1 MYKCS
6 KERLGEKIKA
16 FSKYGNTGLGGIT
29 RLSLTRS
36 DISARNEFCRRC
48 AALGMYILTDDMA
61 NIYATLPGEDDSLP
75 GILAGSHCD
84 SVRHGGNYDGM
95 LGVLTAVEAAETI
108 VRDKI
113 PHKHPI
119 TLAIWTNSE
128 GARFKPIMMGS
139 GVITGKYSKSEIM
152 CSVSTDF
159 EDGGMTFGEA
169 LEESGYAGDLE
180 NRASAEK
187 YIGMVELHIEQGP
200 VLDDAGI
207 DIGVVEGVCCAA
219 GYEFTIKGQADHA
232 GAVPM
237 ENRRDALY
245 SAARLIQILHNELDR
260 EGKELV
266 YTIGKISC
274 MPNTYRTVPEMV
286 KFSLDVRHQDKEVM
300 KRVYA
305 LLARLEGEVERCSV
319 RLKRV
324 WSREGVKFFDRYVN
338 LVEASAKELGYSH
351 MRMYSGPGHDAQFLS
366 YIMPAAMVFV
376 PSNGGHAQCE
386 REYTHIDRCAKG
398 ADVLLNTI
406 LKMDVR

>member
-61 NIYATLPGEDDSLP
+61 NIYATLPGEDDGLP

-95 LGVLTAVEAAETI
+95 LGVLTALEAAETI

-169 LEESGYAGDLE
+169 LEESGYAGAVE

-200 VLDDAGI
+200 VLDDEASLKA
-207 DIGVVEGVCCAA
+207 CA
-219 GYEFTIKGQADHA
+219 
-232 GAVPM
+232 V
-237 ENRRDALY
+237 RRDMNLQ
-245 SAARLIQILHNELDR
+245 SKDKRITRVRFLWKTEETLSILRRGL
-260 EGKELV
+260 
-266 YTIGKISC
+266 
-274 MPNTYRTVPEMV
+274 
-286 KFSLDVRHQDKEVM
+286 F
-300 KRVYA
+300 
-305 LLARLEGEVERCSV
+305 
-319 RLKRV
+319 
-324 WSREGVKFFDRYVN
+324 KFF
-338 LVEASAKELGYSH
+338 
-351 MRMYSGPGHDAQFLS
+351 
-366 YIMPAAMVFV
+366 IM
-376 PSNGGHAQCE
+376 N
-386 REYTHIDRCAKG
+386 
-398 ADVLLNTI
+398 
-406 LKMDVR
+406 